1 VPQIVRIQAQ
11 RECKKDII
19 YTNKTYEDIMQWY
32 GKDLVPFVKSK
43 MIQDP
48 AMLKNKIED
57 GAIFLQRKENSIF
70 ALVNDDDKF
79 LVNRSKLL
87 GCTFGKTQKRKSKC
101 LCFTFGE
108 KEEKIDSIKRLK
120 NFISKEIGLNSHIFE
135 ITTETG
141 QQVQNLNEVQ
151 DAIYIKK
158 AKNYWKWDLKFYL
171 MCISNLFA
179 LADFAL
185 DINSITEYFQIGQ
198 KDFGIIMIVLTS
210 VNILLR
216 ALMIISQKK
225 LENYPFRLLYP
236 ILDLDA
242 IIEKYEAW
250 KDGEIKIRY
259 SGLDTRDRF
268 QLIELLLENI
278 PSFFLGLYA
287 MILRGEINISI
298 LLSVVSSGAL
308 LCNKLISVS
317 IFRTRYLFYQNPSKL
332 KIQILEYFQTAIE
345 FLSRTIILVL
355 FVYVTRPWGA

>member
-1 VPQIVRIQAQ
+1 
-11 RECKKDII
+11 
-19 YTNKTYEDIMQWY
+19 
-32 GKDLVPFVKSK
+32 
-43 MIQDP
+43 
-48 AMLKNKIED
+48 
-57 GAIFLQRKENSIF
+57 
-70 ALVNDDDKF
+70 
-79 LVNRSKLL
+79 
-87 GCTFGKTQKRKSKC
+87 
-101 LCFTFGE
+101 
-108 KEEKIDSIKRLK
+108 
-120 NFISKEIGLNSHIFE
+120 
-135 ITTETG
+135 
-141 QQVQNLNEVQ
+141 
-151 DAIYIKK
+151 
-158 AKNYWKWDLKFYL
+158 